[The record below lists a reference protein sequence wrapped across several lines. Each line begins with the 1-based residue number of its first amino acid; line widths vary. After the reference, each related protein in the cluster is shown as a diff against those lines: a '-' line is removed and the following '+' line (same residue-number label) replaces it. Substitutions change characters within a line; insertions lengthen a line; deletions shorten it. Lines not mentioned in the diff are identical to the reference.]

1 MARTPFVCGNWKM
14 HHGVDETRK
23 QVRALVD
30 GMHKLHGKVEL
41 AVAPVATTLF
51 AACEAARGSKLKI
64 AAQNVHWAE
73 KGAFTGEWSAA
84 HLKELGVTHA
94 ICGHS
99 ERRALFGDDN
109 TTVPKRVR
117 AALDAGLVPIACVG
131 ETLAQ
136 RENGK
141 TTSVVTHETEAILE
155 VVKADEAAQLVIA
168 YEPVWAIGTGE
179 TATPQQAQE
188 VHARIRGLVGALAAR
203 HVADAIRI
211 QYGGSVKASNAAELL
226 GQPDVDGALVG
237 GASLEVAAF
246 AAICKAAQDRVTKA

>member
-14 HHGVDETRK
+14 HLGVDATRR
-23 QVRALVD
+23 QVEALVA
-30 GMHKLHGKVEL
+30 GIGRLQGKVEL

-51 AACEAARGSKLKI
+51 AACEAARGSALAI
-64 AAQNVHWAE
+64 CAQNVHWAE

-99 ERRALFGDDN
+99 ERRAMFGDDN

-117 AALDAGLVPIACVG
+117 AALDAGIVPIACVG

-141 TTSVVTHETEAILE
+141 MVSVVTHETEAILD
-155 VVKADEAAQLVIA
+155 VVKADEVARLVLA
-168 YEPVWAIGTGE
+168 YEPVWAIGTGKN
-179 TATPQQAQE
+179 ATPTQAQE
-188 VHARIRGLVGALAAR
+188 VHALIRKLLDKHFGDKAALVRL
-203 HVADAIRI
+203 
-211 QYGGSVKASNAAELL
+211 QYGGSVKPDNAAELL
-226 GQPDVDGALVG
+226 AEPDVDGALVG
-237 GASLEVAAF
+237 GASLEAESLLRIAE
-246 AAICKAAQDRVTKA
+246 AGLGRV